1 MDQSTL
7 QSLLEKLR
15 SSTAYADALAT
26 THAPEH
32 PSPSEPSPFPPGP
45 SPREAQHDDSSEAL
59 VDSTG
64 VSSRI
69 SSLLSRLR
77 PQAPEVPET
86 EQSILQVPEPKA
98 IDHVSEEMA
107 LDTQNENQS
116 LDTPKHK
123 PSVDYRTLT
132 YVESLSR
139 VEELLKDPRTAALL
153 LDAVSS
159 SFSTRTNVLRKL
171 KKAQD
176 EMETKLWD
184 GRQALKRKH
193 EEKVRAAKTTAR
205 IVTGS
210 EQLDEKETQ
219 RLLDELSRSER
230 EHDLKHVLPAW
241 DALLHKQQ
249 VVMERLGVPAMFHST
264 DPTERARQQRIVRVM
279 EQGLMEG
286 S

>member
-1 MDQSTL
+1 MQDQSTL

-32 PSPSEPSPFPPGP
+32 PSPSEPSPIPPGP
-45 SPREAQHDDSSEAL
+45 SPREAQHNDSSEAL

-153 LDAVSS
+153 LD
-159 SFSTRTNVLRKL
+159 
-171 KKAQD
+171 
-176 EMETKLWD
+176 
-184 GRQALKRKH
+184 
-193 EEKVRAAKTTAR
+193 VRA
-205 IVTGS
+205 
-210 EQLDEKETQ
+210 
-219 RLLDELSRSER
+219 
-230 EHDLKHVLPAW
+230 
-241 DALLHKQQ
+241 
-249 VVMERLGVPAMFHST
+249 
-264 DPTERARQQRIVRVM
+264 
-279 EQGLMEG
+279 
-286 S
+286 